1 MNEDYYVQNIRP
13 SSNTTLR
20 QQVVFFLGAALAT
33 VLLYMFIPI
42 VWWMGFFATSWMGF
56 CLVIEFFSDRE
67 ARKNYRNN
75 VGESVIELYDV
86 IIEQNKWD
94 GKRNKPVVCLGRI
107 GLGPQ
112 KYTKFELFDMI
123 QFTNEER
130 LILSHAFK
138 LVEDMTFSQKAN
150 DQKKIQSRNRVSLD
164 KEMKDYHDD
173 KKHASI

>member
-13 SSNTTLR
+13 NSNTTLR
-20 QQVVFFLGAALAT
+20 QQAALFLWAALAT

-42 VWWMGFFATSWMGF
+42 MWWLGFFATSWMGF
-56 CLVIEFFSDRE
+56 CLAVEIFSVRE
-67 ARKNYRNN
+67 ARKNYRKN
-75 VGESVIELYDV
+75 VGESVIDLYDV
-86 IIEQNKWD
+86 IIEQSKWD
-94 GKRNKPVVCLGRI
+94 GKRNKPVVYLGRI

-112 KYTKFELFDMI
+112 KYTKIELFDAI

-150 DQKKIQSRNRVSLD
+150 DQKKMQSRNRASLE